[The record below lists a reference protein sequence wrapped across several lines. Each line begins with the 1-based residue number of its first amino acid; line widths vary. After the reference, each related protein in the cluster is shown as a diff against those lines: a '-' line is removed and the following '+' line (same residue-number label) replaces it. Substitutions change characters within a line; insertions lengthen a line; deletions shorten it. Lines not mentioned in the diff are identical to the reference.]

1 MSVAEFQN
9 VWKTYP
15 MGDDPVHALRDVS
28 FALGEGELMAIMGP
42 SGSGKS
48 TLLNVLG
55 CLDQPTQ
62 GRYLLG
68 NRDVAQ
74 LSDNELSGIR
84 AGEIGFV
91 FQSYNLIPQ
100 LNVIEN
106 IEIPLYYRGVSEHES
121 RQRAEAMA
129 HRVGLD
135 HRLKH
140 LPVKLSG
147 GERQRVGIAR
157 ALVSRPLF
165 VLADEP
171 TGNLDTKTGARI
183 LELIRE
189 IHEDGVAMIIVTHDP
204 GVAEQAQRIMHLV
217 DGQLTERTNMK
228 DEI

>member
-1 MSVAEFQN
+1 MSVAELEG

-15 MGDDPVHALRDVS
+15 MGEEPVHALRDVS
-28 FALGEGELMAIMGP
+28 FALGEGELMAITGP

-48 TLLNVLG
+48 TLLNLLG

-74 LSDNELSGIR
+74 LDDNELSGIR
-84 AGEIGFV
+84 AGEIGFI

-106 IEIPLYYRGVSEHES
+106 IEIPLYYLGVSESES
-121 RQRAEAMA
+121 FERAREMA
-129 HRVGLD
+129 HRVGLS

-183 LELIRE
+183 LGLIRE
-189 IHEDGVAMIIVTHDP
+189 IHQDGVAMIIVTHDAS
-204 GVAEQAQRIMHLV
+204 VADQAQRVMHLV
-217 DGQLTERTNMK
+217 DGQMTEVRR
-228 DEI
+228 DE